1 LSLVFP
7 NIAFRKGPLITGL
20 GAGYDYRVGIGMA
33 LAVILLQGIVL
44 GWLLLRANPGEAR
57 G

>member
-1 LSLVFP
+1 MFP